1 MLYEQYKV
9 GILKAPPYMEQT
21 VFQQSFFNI
30 GAAEDIVYKQNL
42 DVKLTAL
49 CEAAGVKFKK

>member
-1 MLYEQYKV
+1 
-9 GILKAPPYMEQT
+9 MEQT

-30 GAAEDIVYKQNL
+30 GAAEDIVYKRNL